1 MGIILAILVFGL
13 IVTIHELGHFL
24 LAKKNG
30 IHVEEFSIGMGPR
43 LFSKSSRRYKVFD
56 QTASNRRLLYDGRR

>member
-30 IHVEEFSIGMGPR
+30 IHVEEFFYRNGSPPVQQ
-43 LFSKSSRRYKVFD
+43 SSRRYKVFD

>member
-30 IHVEEFSIGMGPR
+30 IHVGEFSIGMGE
-43 LFSKSSRRYKVFD
+43 S
-56 QTASNRRLLYDGRR
+56 

>member
-43 LFSKSSRRYKVFD
+43 SVQQSSRRYKVFD
-56 QTASNRRLLYDGRR
+56 QIASNRRLLYDGRR

>member
-24 LAKKNG
+24 LAKRMESMWRSFLSEWVPACSAK
-30 IHVEEFSIGMGPR
+30 
-43 LFSKSSRRYKVFD
+43 
-56 QTASNRRLLYDGRR
+56 

>member
-13 IVTIHELGHFL
+13 IVTIHELGQFF
-24 LAKKNG
+24 AGEKEWNPCGGVFYRNG
-30 IHVEEFSIGMGPR
+30 SPPVQQ
-43 LFSKSSRRYKVFD
+43 SSRRYKVFD

>member
-43 LFSKSSRRYKVFD
+43 LFSKVAGQGIR
-56 QTASNRRLLYDGRR
+56 SNCFQSEAPV

>member
-30 IHVEEFSIGMGPR
+30 IHVEEFSIR
-43 LFSKSSRRYKVFD
+43 FLILYWHLFLR
-56 QTASNRRLLYDGRR
+56 

>member
-43 LFSKSSRRYKVFD
+43 LFSKV
-56 QTASNRRLLYDGRR
+56 A